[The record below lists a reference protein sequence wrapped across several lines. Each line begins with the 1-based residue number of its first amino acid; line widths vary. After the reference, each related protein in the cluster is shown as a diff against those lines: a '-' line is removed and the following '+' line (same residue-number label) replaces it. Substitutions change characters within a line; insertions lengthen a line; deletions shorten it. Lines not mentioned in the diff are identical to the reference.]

1 MSRPIIF
8 DISRGQRI
16 RLDPEFFNCFF
27 IPTIFSAPIVMSDDF
42 NEVGLSLLKYS
53 GTVIGGLALH
63 SLIILPIVFIIGK
76 FNRNGE
82 NILPLNSDAP
92 LKLFKSKNKRRK

>member
-1 MSRPIIF
+1 MSKNLLKFP
-8 DISRGQRI
+8 
-16 RLDPEFFNCFF
+16 
-27 IPTIFSAPIVMSDDF
+27 SAPIVMSDDF

-76 FNRNGE
+76 SVNFTTGTVKIFCLSIELR
-82 NILPLNSDAP
+82 
-92 LKLFKSKNKRRK
+92 F